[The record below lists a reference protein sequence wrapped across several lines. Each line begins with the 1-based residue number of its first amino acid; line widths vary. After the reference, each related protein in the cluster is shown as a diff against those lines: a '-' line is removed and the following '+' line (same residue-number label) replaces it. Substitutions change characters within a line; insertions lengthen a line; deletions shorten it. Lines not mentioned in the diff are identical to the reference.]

1 MSNQTNLKEYGIL
14 LTAIEVHGKEFSS
27 RMRGYDS
34 DEVNLFLDQII
45 KDYQAFEHVIAD
57 LEKENKELKRKLNQS
72 AHPANISAPV
82 PSSANS
88 ASPAQAQQLEDL
100 LNRVRD
106 LEFHCWGR
114 TKG

>member
-1 MSNQTNLKEYGIL
+1 ML

-27 RMRGYDS
+27 RMRGYDA

-45 KDYQAFEHVIAD
+45 KDYQAFEHVITD

-72 AHPANISAPV
+72 TPPIVPASLSAST
-82 PSSANS
+82 PSSEQ
-88 ASPAQAQQLEDL
+88 SPQIEDL

>member
-1 MSNQTNLKEYGIL
+1 MSNQSNLKEYGIL
-14 LTAIEVHGKEFSS
+14 LSAIEVHGKEFSS
-27 RMRGYDS
+27 RMRGYDA
-34 DEVNLFLDQII
+34 DEVNHFLDQII

-57 LEKENKELKRKLNQS
+57 LEKENKELKHKLNQS
-72 AHPANISAPV
+72 APSAAPV
-82 PSSANS
+82 SLSAAVPGS
-88 ASPAQAQQLEDL
+88 GQSQQLEDL